1 MSIAKKAA
9 RGVAWNMAVGI
20 SARILQLVG
29 TVLLTRF
36 IAPDA
41 YGSVLAA
48 SIAVGTFGVVTS
60 FAFGQYLIAKKASAE
75 VAFQATVLH
84 VGMGVVAMI
93 AAYLA
98 RDPLGRL
105 LDTPSL
111 SQYILGFGVAHLID
125 RARYVPERLLMRAL
139 RFRAIALTNG
149 LGEIAFTVTALSL
162 APSLGAEAVVVGFL
176 ARAIVTSV
184 LFFAVAPRAEYLVP
198 SRLRGEDVRGLF
210 AYGWPIMVAA
220 VSDRAA
226 TRWDN
231 LIISKQFGTGV
242 MAQYN
247 LAYSLAEMPIS
258 HVAEHIGEV
267 LMPSFSQM
275 EEEQRKRAVV
285 SAASLLGLVAAPL
298 GVGLGAVSPTVVAAF
313 FDERWAA
320 MGPMLTILS
329 VMTVF
334 RPMTW
339 SAVAY
344 LQAVQQTR
352 IIMYASFFRAVIV
365 LSAVA
370 VCGALGGPLAA
381 CVGAGIAYA
390 VHSLVTIAASARVSG
405 LPFLRYLVASCRP
418 LLPCGPMFL
427 GVYELGHLLAS
438 AGVPAALALGVQIAT
453 GGVLYV
459 VGAFVFV
466 GDSARELVR
475 IGTSALRRRG

>member
-9 RGVAWNMAVGI
+9 RGVAWNMVVGI
-20 SARILQLVG
+20 SARVLQLVG
-29 TVLLTRF
+29 TVVLTRF
-36 IAPDA
+36 IAPDE
-41 YGSVLAA
+41 YGGVIAA
-48 SIAVGTFGVVTS
+48 SIAVGFFGVVTS
-60 FAFGQYLIAKKASAE
+60 FAFGQYLIAKKATPQ

-84 VGMGVVAMI
+84 LGMGVCAI
-93 AAYLA
+93 AVAYLA
-98 RDPLGRL
+98 REPLGAA

-111 SQYILGFGVAHLID
+111 SQYVLGFGVAHLID

-149 LGEIAFTVTALSL
+149 LGEITFTVTALAL
-162 APSLGAEAVVVGFL
+162 APHLGAEAVVVGFL
-176 ARAIVTSV
+176 VRSVVTSV
-184 LFFAVAPRAEYLVP
+184 AFFAVAPREEYLVFSP
-198 SRLRGEDVRGLF
+198 LIGDDVRSLF

-226 TRWDN
+226 TRGDN
-231 LIISKQFGTGV
+231 LVISKMFGAGV

-275 EEEQRKRAVV
+275 EEAQRRRAVV

-298 GVGLGAVSPTVVAAF
+298 GVGLGAVAPSVVAAF
-313 FDERWAA
+313 FDARWAPIA
-320 MGPMLTILS
+320 PMLTILS

-339 SAVAY
+339 PAVAY
-344 LQAVQQTR
+344 LQAVQKTR
-352 IIMYASFFRAVIV
+352 LIMYTSGFRAVIV
-365 LSAVA
+365 LAAVA

-390 VHSLVTIAASARVSG
+390 VHAMVTIVVSARVAD
-405 LPFLRYLVASCRP
+405 LPLVRYLLASCRP
-418 LLPCGPMFL
+418 LLPCVPMFFA
-427 GVYELGHLLAS
+427 VYELGELLLR
-438 AGVPAALALGVQIAT
+438 AGVPAAVALPIQIAA
-453 GGVLYV
+453 GGIIYV
-459 VGAFVFV
+459 VGAFALV
-466 GDSARELVR
+466 GDSARELLRV
-475 IGTSALRRRG
+475 GKAALGRR

>member
-1 MSIAKKAA
+1 
-9 RGVAWNMAVGI
+9 
-20 SARILQLVG
+20 
-29 TVLLTRF
+29 
-36 IAPDA
+36 
-41 YGSVLAA
+41 
-48 SIAVGTFGVVTS
+48 
-60 FAFGQYLIAKKASAE
+60 
-75 VAFQATVLH
+75 
-84 VGMGVVAMI
+84 MGVVAM
-93 AAYLA
+93 ALAYLL
-98 RDPLGRL
+98 RHPLGAL

-111 SQYILGFGVAHLID
+111 SQYILGFAVAHLID

-149 LGEIAFTVTALSL
+149 LGEIAFTITALAL

-176 ARAIVTSV
+176 VRAVVTSA
-184 LFFAVAPRAEYLVP
+184 LFFSVAPRAEYLVP
-198 SRLRGEDVRGLF
+198 APLRGEDVRSLF
-210 AYGWPIMVAA
+210 SYGWPIMVAA

-285 SAASLLGLVAAPL
+285 SAAALLGLVAAPL
-298 GVGLGAVSPTVVAAF
+298 GVGLGAVAPTVVAAF

-352 IIMYASFFRAVIV
+352 VIMYASFFRAVIV

-370 VCGALGGPLAA
+370 ICGALGGPLAA

-390 VHSLVTIAASARVSG
+390 VHAFITIAASARVAD
-405 LPFLRYLVASCRP
+405 LPLGQYLVASCRS
-418 LLPCGPMFL
+418 LVPCVPMFL
-427 GVYELGHLLAS
+427 GVYELGRVLAS
-438 AGVPAALALGVQIAT
+438 AGVPPALALAVQIAA
-453 GGVLYV
+453 GGILYV
-459 VGAFVFV
+459 GGSFLFV
-466 GDSARELVR
+466 GDSAREL
-475 IGTSALRRRG
+475 LRVG